1 MKGSI
6 DEFLDLAPHFLE
18 VKSSENHHKHEIL
31 AVGRSGCKL
40 SVYVKKLLEGTCAV
54 KNSGSFPTCS
64 AVEMS
69 KIAGMPECTGTKGCI
84 YAREN
89 KMNKKSHF

>member
-6 DEFLDLAPHFLE
+6 DEFLDLPPHFLE

-40 SVYVKKLLEGTCAV
+40 SVYVKKLLEGRV
-54 KNSGSFPTCS
+54 L
-64 AVEMS
+64 S
-69 KIAGMPECTGTKGCI
+69 KILVISQHAMWSRCQK
-84 YAREN
+84 
-89 KMNKKSHF
+89 

>member
-6 DEFLDLAPHFLE
+6 DEFLDLPLHFLE
-18 VKSSENHHKHEIL
+18 VKSTENHHEHEIL
-31 AVGRSGCKL
+31 AVGRSGCRI
-40 SVYVKKLLEGTCAV
+40 SVYVKKLLEGRRAV
-54 KNSGSFPTCS
+54 KNSGYFPACN
-64 AVEMS
+64 AVKMS

-89 KMNKKSHF
+89 NMNQKSHF